1 MIGYRARVRGCLLG
15 GAIGDALGAPIEF
28 DSADGIR
35 QRFGPS
41 GLAGL
46 VPLDGR
52 IGAVTDDTQLTLFTV
67 DGLIRARTGGT
78 EPAAELWSAYRRWLA
93 TQDGSAAGP
102 APGWLFGQRWLH
114 ARRSPGQACLS
125 GLAGGVAGRL
135 DAPRNPD
142 SKGCGAVMR
151 SAPFG
156 LLQPVDTATAF
167 RLAVA
172 AAVHTHG
179 HPTGYLAA
187 GAMAAIVHRV
197 TGGSPLPE
205 AARAT
210 LAELGRWPGHEE
222 TSAAVEAAVSSR
234 FAAGTPSMAVLA
246 ALGEGW
252 VADEALAI
260 GLYCALTCA
269 EPGEVRE
276 ALLLAVNHSGDSD
289 STGSICGN
297 LLGALFGEE
306 ALPPD
311 WVVVVEGRDTIT
323 RLADDLA
330 LAVHHAP
337 AVRDLPA
344 WRERYPPVNS
354 GRAPWPGEGG

>member
-41 GLAGL
+41 GLTGL

-114 ARRSPGQACLS
+114 ARRAPGQACLS
-125 GLAGGVAGRL
+125 GLAGGVPGRL

-151 SAPFG
+151 SA
-156 LLQPVDTATAF
+156 
-167 RLAVA
+167 
-172 AAVHTHG
+172 
-179 HPTGYLAA
+179 
-187 GAMAAIVHRV
+187 
-197 TGGSPLPE
+197 
-205 AARAT
+205 
-210 LAELGRWPGHEE
+210 
-222 TSAAVEAAVSSR
+222 AVSSR
-234 FAAGTPSMAVLA
+234 FAAGTPSMSVLA

-260 GLYCALTCA
+260 GLYCALTCT